1 MTNRAIGRVGIW
13 LLGAAAAGAA
23 WAQGNMTSGA
33 ATQVEGV
40 SVLNLFRQ
48 SFDFFTILIIAGSV
62 AAVAIIVRCA
72 IVLRRSVILP
82 DASTATIRQFIAER
96 QWPELQRFVSE
107 DSSML
112 SRVLRET
119 LPRLRNNPGVGAV
132 GEAADDAA
140 DAEATRLS
148 REVEWLGVLGNL
160 GPLLGLVGTVWGM
173 IIAFTGIGSTG
184 GQAAASMLSIGIA
197 KALFHT
203 FLGLLLAIP
212 SLLAYGV
219 FRERLDRL
227 TAEGAAL
234 ASDLAKAT
242 AIGVSGGAPPASPT
256 TGGPNA
262 QGRTSPT
269 AAV

>member
-1 MTNRAIGRVGIW
+1 MKQRLIGRVGIW
-13 LLGAAAAGAA
+13 TLGAAMAGGA
-23 WAQGNMTSGA
+23 WAQSNMTSGA
-33 ATQVEGV
+33 ATQVQGV
-40 SVLNLFRQ
+40 SVLTLFRQ
-48 SFDFFTILIIAGSV
+48 SFDFFTILIIVGSI

-82 DASTATIRQFIAER
+82 EASTAAIRQFVGER
-96 QWPELQRFVSE
+96 QWPELQKFISE
-107 DSSML
+107 DASML
-112 SRVLRET
+112 SRVLRDT
-119 LPRLRNNPGVGAV
+119 LPRLRNNPGVTAV

-173 IIAFTGIGSTG
+173 IIAFTGIGSAG

-234 ASDLAKAT
+234 AADLAKAT
-242 AIGVSGGAPPASPT
+242 AIGVSA
-256 TGGPNA
+256 GGPA
-262 QGRTSPT
+262 PGGSAPGKPAP
-269 AAV
+269 AAM

>member
-1 MTNRAIGRVGIW
+1 MKKTAFRRVGIW
-13 LLGAAAAGAA
+13 ALGAAMAGAA

-40 SVLNLFRQ
+40 SVLTLFRQ
-48 SFDFFTILIIAGSV
+48 SFDLFTILIIAGSV
-62 AAVAIIVRCA
+62 GAVAIIVRCA

-82 DASTATIRQFIAER
+82 DGSTAAIRQFIAER
-96 QWPELQRFVSE
+96 QWPELQRYISE
-107 DSSML
+107 DASMV

-140 DAEATRLS
+140 DAETTRLA

-242 AIGVSGGAPPASPT
+242 AIGVSGGAQAAGPAQAKP
-256 TGGPNA
+256 G
-262 QGRTSPT
+262 PT
-269 AAV
+269 AP